1 MRRISAL
8 LLGLLTLAGCS
19 PSGSIYKNFRAVE
32 DLQLVQT
39 LGFDWADGE
48 ITVTVSS
55 GEETE
60 KLPSSL
66 LTATAPDIPQAIELL
81 QDWSAREDLFFAHI
95 RYVLVGEEAARQGL
109 ETLLD
114 WFERGIQ
121 TRLDLPVF
129 VVEGGTA
136 RDLICTGENEL
147 YEITA
152 VLLSLERDVERRGK
166 SWPFT
171 LRQLAARMGRSG
183 AALCTSVRMAETAEN
198 VPSAKEAVTAL
209 ETGFAVFKDWK
220 LAGFSGGEAAEGIC
234 LLLNRAGAGNILL
247 PGDGEGLMTLE
258 MSGGKTKLEAEW
270 DEKGRPRLTVG
281 CSCSASVVS
290 AAPGRLPH
298 GALLPLLD
306 RQLQEWVAVR
316 LEAALA
322 LSRETGADFLELGR
336 RLGREGLSPEEL
348 QALGWS
354 AEIRAR
360 VERSY
365 DILFA
370 ENAPEDESHGG

>member
-1 MRRISAL
+1 MKKTLAFILAA
-8 LLGLLTLAGCS
+8 LLTLSGCS
-19 PSGSIYKNFRAVE
+19 PTGSVYANFRAVE

-39 LGFDWADGE
+39 FGFDWEDGE
-48 ITVTVSS
+48 ITITVSS

-66 LTATAPDIPQAIELL
+66 LSASAPDIPQAIELL

-95 RYVLVGEEAARQGL
+95 RYVLVGEEAARHGL

-136 RDLICTGENEL
+136 RELISGSADKL

-166 SWPFT
+166 AYPFT
-171 LRQLAARMGRSG
+171 LRELASRMSRSG
-183 AALCTSVRMAETAEN
+183 AGLCTSVRMAKTAEN
-198 VPSAKEAVTAL
+198 VPSAPDGVTAL
-209 ETGFAVFKDWK
+209 ETGFAVFSDWK
-220 LAGFSGGEAAEGIC
+220 LCAFSGREAAEGIC
-234 LLLNRAGAGNILL
+234 LLLNKTGTGNVLL
-247 PGDGEGLMTLE
+247 PGDPGLVTLE
-258 MSGGKTKLEAEW
+258 MADARSRFRPCRDADGRLSLAAEI
-270 DEKGRPRLTVG
+270 ECR
-281 CSCSASVVS
+281 ASVVS
-290 AAPGRLPH
+290 SDPGNPTH
-298 GALLPLLD
+298 EELLPLL
-306 RQLQEWVAVR
+306 EEEFAVWIQSR
-316 LEAALA
+316 VEAALT
-322 LSRETGADFLELGR
+322 LWQECGADFLELWR
-336 RLGREGLSPEEL
+336 YVSPAKPTPETL
-348 QALGWS
+348 RVVPKVRG
-354 AEIRAR
+354 R

-370 ENAPEDESHGG
+370 GNAPEDEIHG